1 MKIIKKY
8 WVLIITAVL
17 LIITACRIIYVN
29 VTYPSGKIRYI
40 NVLNRDRVL
49 YEIENSL

>member
-29 VTYPSGKIRYI
+29 VTYPSGKIKYI
-40 NVLNRDRVL
+40 NVDDEMNYKKDRKSVV
-49 YEIENSL
+49 